1 MQRGSIREYV
11 MLRQA
16 SGFFFFNAFFSVID
30 FAKATFFFKD
40 LLFFQFSS
48 ILILSPSF

>member
-16 SGFFFFNAFFSVID
+16 SGFFSSMIFFSVID
-30 FAKATFFFKD
+30 FAKATVFFKD
-40 LLFFQFSS
+40 LLFF
-48 ILILSPSF
+48 